1 MKILITGVAGFIGY
15 KFAELMLKKN
25 YKVVGIDNLNSYY
38 SVKLK
43 KNRLKEI
50 QKYKNF
56 SFFKINLEDKNKV
69 ERVFKTNKFKYIFHF
84 AAQAGVRFA
93 IISPRDYLNSNL
105 IGFFNVLEFARKF
118 KVDRLFISS
127 SSSVYGNIKRHPSME
142 NFNLNP
148 NNIYSLSK
156 KFNEDL
162 SNSFSKFYNLK
173 ITALRFFTVYGEWG
187 RPDMF
192 LMKFISANRKK
203 KIFYLNNKGN
213 HFRDFTYINDV
224 TNILYKLF
232 KVKNSK
238 KFEVY
243 NICGSKPIKIS
254 KLVLKLN
261 KLIGKTKIKIIK
273 KNNADVDKTHGSN
286 IKLLKKIG
294 KIKFTSIDNGIK
306 NLTEWFDNYYK

>member
-243 NICGSKPIKIS
+243 NICGSKHIKIS

-261 KLIGKTKIKIIK
+261 KLIGKKKIKIIK

-294 KIKFTSIDNGIK
+294 KINFIKKDNDIK

>member
-25 YKVVGIDNLNSYY
+25 YQVVGIDNLNNYY
-38 SVKLK
+38 NVKLK
-43 KNRLKEI
+43 KNRLKELK
-50 QKYKNF
+50 KYKNF
-56 SFFKINLEDKNKV
+56 NFFKINLEDKNKV
-69 ERVFKTNKFKYIFHF
+69 ERVFKRNKFKYVFHF

-105 IGFFNVLEFARKF
+105 IGFFNVLELARKF
-118 KVDRLFISS
+118 NVGRLFISS

-192 LMKFISANRKK
+192 LMKFITANRKK
-203 KIFYLNNKGN
+203 NFFI
-213 HFRDFTYINDV
+213 
-224 TNILYKLF
+224 
-232 KVKNSK
+232 
-238 KFEVY
+238 
-243 NICGSKPIKIS
+243 
-254 KLVLKLN
+254 
-261 KLIGKTKIKIIK
+261 
-273 KNNADVDKTHGSN
+273 
-286 IKLLKKIG
+286 
-294 KIKFTSIDNGIK
+294 
-306 NLTEWFDNYYK
+306 